1 MTVILFDL
9 ETTGLPSKAGLR
21 FGETHAFTDTPK
33 YDSARVV
40 QISFMVC
47 SDQLLTLSLHDYV
60 INSDNEFKI
69 TNSHIHG
76 ITDARSLLL
85 GKSFDAVMDEFR
97 EALLTAHTVI
107 AHNAD
112 FDVNVLKAE
121 LFRRGSLDL
130 LDQLDSKSVV
140 CTMKACKTVV
150 NAQSVYHRLK
160 YPSLKEL
167 YEFATGK
174 VMQRAHDA
182 KYDVLNMHEAIKS
195 LFERQLFQLT
205 PTPPTINPPR
215 PPRPPHPPHPSP
227 QPHTACMAITRK

>member
-9 ETTGLPSKAGLR
+9 ETTGLPSKVGLR
-21 FGETHAFTDTPK
+21 FGESHPYTDTPK

-47 SDQLLTLSLHDYV
+47 DDELNTLSLHDYI
-60 INSDNEFKI
+60 INSDNLFKI
-69 TNSHIHG
+69 TNSQFHG

-85 GKSFDAVMDEFR
+85 GKSFDMVMSVFQ
-97 EALLTAHTVI
+97 EALSHADTVV

-121 LFRRGSLDL
+121 LYRRGSHELVQ
-130 LDQLDSKSVV
+130 QLESKEVV
-140 CTMKACKTVV
+140 CTMKACKVVV
-150 NAQSVYHRLK
+150 NALNIYHRQK

-174 VMQRAHDA
+174 VMERAHDA
-182 KYDVLNMHEAIKS
+182 KFDVMNMHEAVKA
-195 LFERQLFQLT
+195 LLDRQLFQLRT
-205 PTPPTINPPR
+205 GQL
-215 PPRPPHPPHPSP
+215 HPPGS
-227 QPHTACMAITRK
+227 R